1 MERLSHK
8 ILIVDDEQRIRN
20 LLRLYLE
27 REGVD
32 VEEAS
37 TGEDGLDKALSGYY
51 DLLILDVMLPGMD
64 GLFLTSKIR
73 QYKTTPILM
82 ITAKASEKDI
92 IEGFE
97 AGADDYVIKPF
108 SPREVVQR
116 IKRLIQRSQG
126 MNEDNIN
133 FQRRLK
139 LRNFVIEENH
149 LLTSNGREVY
159 LTTKEYE
166 LLFYL
171 ATSPDKLFTRENIL
185 QHVWDYD
192 YSVDYRT
199 VDTHIMRIREKLD
212 MISPNSSSMI
222 RTVWGLGYKFE
233 LN

>member
-82 ITAKASEKDI
+82 ITAKASEKI
-92 IEGFE
+92 
-97 AGADDYVIKPF
+97 
-108 SPREVVQR
+108 S
-116 IKRLIQRSQG
+116 
-126 MNEDNIN
+126 
-133 FQRRLK
+133 LK
-139 LRNFVIEENH
+139 GLKQE
-149 LLTSNGREVY
+149 
-159 LTTKEYE
+159 
-166 LLFYL
+166 
-171 ATSPDKLFTRENIL
+171 
-185 QHVWDYD
+185 QM
-192 YSVDYRT
+192 
-199 VDTHIMRIREKLD
+199 IM
-212 MISPNSSSMI
+212 
-222 RTVWGLGYKFE
+222 
-233 LN
+233 